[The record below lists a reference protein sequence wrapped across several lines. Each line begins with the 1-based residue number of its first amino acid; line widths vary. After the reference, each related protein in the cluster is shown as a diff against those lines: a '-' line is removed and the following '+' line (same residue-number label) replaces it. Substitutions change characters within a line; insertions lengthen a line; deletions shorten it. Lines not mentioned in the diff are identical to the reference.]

1 MSFVATDTLTK
12 VGGAFSNQTALKP
25 SLPTIGTNTGLSSM
39 KKLKNQEFD
48 SHGNIKRNKGHV
60 VVRPGRTDNP
70 NPKPSG
76 YGSAIIPTSIVGY
89 SSGVGSGG
97 YGSAVVGKPKLQTT
111 YKANPNKVRSVRSV
125 VSKTIDIFTRPRSKR
140 MIDATRK
147 KYVSKKKNKVVQKSI
162 LKRSGVSFTDQRRR
176 PRVASALFK
185 AADEIGELFIR
196 GVSGAGGGNLTIN
209 PRTVVGYVTKNGG
222 TVTKVDN
229 GTVTLKYEGKDLE
242 VVLRPNGSWTEW
254 SPIGSTA
261 SRSFNSAGDEIIVTT
276 VNSDGDTIVSNIEAD
291 IDYVFNPSGVP
302 QRVESDNF
310 EVAVPE
316 NFKLGDDLA
325 DVPLTGVGKKTET
338 EDWFINDANR
348 PEPIQDAELSQ
359 LNYEL
364 LDEVPLGSGLDPP
377 ATGTVVTP
385 PNSPPAKIEL
395 GDAPVSDSPLFD
407 KYVWP
412 QTLVNK
418 TDEIPSTPNSPTN
431 EIRNRMR
438 IALRKADAAAADARR
453 RLYQIHNRPGSGTGG
468 TETPILSPPRIV
480 SGNQV
485 NDPRIVPAN
494 GNPVFGKKTGTKV
507 EFYDANAN
515 KVDAGVTNWNAD
527 DPRMVKAL
535 EGAGRKGFRPT
546 TKTIVGATGLIVLAA
561 TVTLA
566 FVLTQEEADEI
577 NGGATGG
584 TDDTGGGAVLPE
596 DGEGD
601 DDDANDADQLAC
613 FDQCCETYGGCE
625 EGTGGTGGTSSEE
638 TPSYG
643 FTNTDGE
650 IIYSNTPTVCQVTE
664 TIFTFTDVD
673 GKPTFTKE
681 KQPIEVLIGETVYD
695 YESYA
700 IEKYLEEGL
709 ICTNGTLV
717 EAPTFPEED
726 IDPDTGKL
734 EEGSSCSCKDEE
746 EPPTR
751 SRSRSKTRGR
761 SRSCSMDR
769 TKGRS
774 GSISSVG
781 SRSAATP
788 PRSRS
793 RSRSKSRPKKRGS
806 SVTSRSVASSTRSR
820 SKSRP
825 KKMIRKRGSSVTSRS
840 VASSTRSHSK
850 SRPKKRGSSVTS
862 RSVASSTRSRSK
874 SKSRPKKMIR
884 KRGSSVTS
892 RSVASSTRSRSK
904 SRSKSRPKKRGSSVN
919 SRSVASSVRSKRSEP
934 PKQVV
939 TTKKIAPKKRVKKDA
954 AYHMMMAE
962 KIASK
967 RGMSMMPM
975 QQMAPMAPMSM
986 PMHQMPMAR
995 PPMIRSQPPPQFRSY
1010 Y

>member
-12 VGGAFSNQTALKP
+12 VGGAFSSQTALKP

-48 SHGNIKRNKGHV
+48 SHGNIKRYKGHV
-60 VVRPGRTDNP
+60 VVKPGVTTNPAPRPVPMGTGIYGP
-70 NPKPSG
+70 YANPKLPLT
-76 YGSAIIPTSIVGY
+76 GSASI
-89 SSGVGSGG
+89 
-97 YGSAVVGKPKLQTT
+97 KPT
-111 YKANPNKVRSVRSV
+111 YKANPNKVRSVIAN
-125 VSKTIDIFTRPRSKR
+125 TLDIFTRSRSKR
-140 MIDATRK
+140 LIGATRK

-176 PRVASALFK
+176 TRGAGLFR
-185 AADEIGELFIR
+185 AVDEIAELFTS
-196 GVSGAGGGNLTIN
+196 VAGAATKTVK
-209 PRTVVGYVTKNGG
+209 PTTVVGFVTKNGG
-222 TVTKVDN
+222 TVTKVDK
-229 GTVTLKYEGKDLE
+229 GVVSLKYEGKDLE
-242 VVLRPNGSWTEW
+242 VTVRPNGSWDEITTV
-254 SPIGSTA
+254 GGRKT
-261 SRSFNSAGDEIIVTT
+261 RSFNSEGKEIIVTT
-276 VNSDGDTIVSNIEAD
+276 VDEEGNTIVSNIEGD
-291 IDYVFNPSGVP
+291 VDYVFNPSGTP
-302 QRVESDNF
+302 QSVRSDNF
-310 EVAVPE
+310 DVALPE
-316 NFKLGDDLA
+316 NFKLGEDLA
-325 DVPLTGVGKKTET
+325 DVPLTGVGKKIET
-338 EDWFINDANR
+338 EDFIPGANK
-348 PEPIQDAELSQ
+348 PEPIEDAAQSQ

-364 LDEVPLGSGLDPP
+364 LDEVPLGNGLDPP
-377 ATGTVVTP
+377 ATVTP
-385 PNSPPAKIEL
+385 SPSPAKIEL
-395 GDAPVSDSPLFD
+395 GDAPVSDSKLFD
-407 KYVWP
+407 KYVYP
-412 QTLVNK
+412 KTLVSK
-418 TDEIPSTPNSPTN
+418 ADEIPGTDPGAVDQ
-431 EIRNRMR
+431 IGNRLR
-438 IALRKADAAAADARR
+438 IAIRKSNAAVADARR
-453 RLYQIHNRPGSGTGG
+453 RLYQIQYGRRVGTDEVGD
-468 TETPILSPPRIV
+468 PIFSPPRVI
-480 SGNQV
+480 GPNQTQD
-485 NDPRIVPAN
+485 NRIVPAN
-494 GNPVFGKKTGTKV
+494 GNPLFAKRTDKGDL
-507 EFYDANAN
+507 EFYDANAS
-515 KVDAGVTNWNAD
+515 KVDAGVPNWNVN

-535 EGAGRKGFRPT
+535 EGGGRAGFRPT
-546 TKTIVGATGLIVLAA
+546 TKTIVGATGLIVLAT

-584 TDDTGGGAVLPE
+584 TDDTGGGAPE
-596 DGEGD
+596 DGEGEG
-601 DDDANDADQLAC
+601 DDDANDAAQLAC

-726 IDPDTGKL
+726 IDPETGKL

-761 SRSCSMDR
+761 ARSCSMDR

-840 VASSTRSHSK
+840 VASSTRSRSK
-850 SRPKKRGSSVTS
+850 SRPKKRGSSVNS
-862 RSVASSTRSRSK
+862 RSVASSTLSRSK

-939 TTKKIAPKKRVKKDA
+939 TTKKVAPKKRVKKDA

-986 PMHQMPMAR
+986 PMQQMPMAR

>member
-48 SHGNIKRNKGHV
+48 SHGNIKRYKGHV
-60 VVRPGRTDNP
+60 VVRPGVTTNP
-70 NPKPSG
+70 APKPAG

-111 YKANPNKVRSVRSV
+111 YKAKANPNKVRSVIAN
-125 VSKTIDIFTRPRSKR
+125 TLDIFTRSRSKR

-162 LKRSGVSFTDQRRR
+162 LKRSGVSFTDQRGRR
-176 PRVASALFK
+176 KRGAGLFR
-185 AADEIGELFIR
+185 AVDEIAELFTTAA
-196 GVSGAGGGNLTIN
+196 GATVKTVK
-209 PRTVVGYVTKNGG
+209 PTTVVGFVTKNGG
-222 TVTKVDN
+222 TVTKVDK
-229 GTVTLKYEGKDLE
+229 GVVTLKYEGKDLE
-242 VVLRPNGSWTEW
+242 VTVRPNGSWDEVTTV
-254 SPIGSTA
+254 GGRKT
-261 SRSFNSAGDEIIVTT
+261 RSFNSEGDEIIVTT
-276 VNSDGDTIVSNIEAD
+276 VDDDGNTIVSNIKAD
-291 IDYVFNPSGVP
+291 VDYVFNPSGVP
-302 QRVESDNF
+302 QQVRSDNF
-310 EVAVPE
+310 DVALPS
-316 NFKLGDDLA
+316 NFKLGEDLA

-338 EDWFINDANR
+338 EDFIPGANK
-348 PEPIQDAELSQ
+348 PEPIEDAAQSQ

-364 LDEVPLGSGLDPP
+364 LDEVPLGNGLDPP
-377 ATGTVVTP
+377 ATVTP
-385 PNSPPAKIEL
+385 SPSPAKIEL

-407 KYVWP
+407 KYVYP
-412 QTLVNK
+412 KTLVSK
-418 TDEIPSTPNSPTN
+418 ADEIPGTDAGAVDQ
-431 EIRNRMR
+431 IGNRLR
-438 IALRKADAAAADARR
+438 IAIRKSKAAVADARR
-453 RLYQIHNRPGSGTGG
+453 RLYQIQYGNRIGTDEVGD
-468 TETPILSPPRIV
+468 PIFSPPRVI
-480 SGNQV
+480 GPNMTQD
-485 NDPRIVPAN
+485 NRIVPAN
-494 GNPVFGKKTGTKV
+494 GNPLFAKRTDKGDL
-507 EFYDANAN
+507 EFYDANAS
-515 KVDAGVTNWNAD
+515 KVDAGEPNFNVD

-535 EGAGRKGFRPT
+535 EGGGRAGFRPT
-546 TKTIVGATGLIVLAA
+546 TKTIVGATGLIVLAT

-584 TDDTGGGAVLPE
+584 TDDTGGGAVLPD
-596 DGEGD
+596 DGEGEGG

-625 EGTGGTGGTSSEE
+625 EGTGGTSGTSSEE

-726 IDPDTGKL
+726 IDPETGKL

-761 SRSCSMDR
+761 ARSCSMDR

-806 SVTSRSVASSTRSR
+806 SVNSRSVSSSTRSR
-820 SKSRP
+820 SKSKSRP
-825 KKMIRKRGSSVTSRS
+825 NKMIRKRGSSVTSRS
-840 VASSTRSHSK
+840 VASSRSR

-862 RSVASSTRSRSK
+862 RASSTRSRSK

-892 RSVASSTRSRSK
+892 RSVASSVRSRSK
-904 SRSKSRPKKRGSSVN
+904 SRSKSRPKKRGSSVT

-939 TTKKIAPKKRVKKDA
+939 TTKKVAPKKRVKKDA

-986 PMHQMPMAR
+986 PMQQMPMAR